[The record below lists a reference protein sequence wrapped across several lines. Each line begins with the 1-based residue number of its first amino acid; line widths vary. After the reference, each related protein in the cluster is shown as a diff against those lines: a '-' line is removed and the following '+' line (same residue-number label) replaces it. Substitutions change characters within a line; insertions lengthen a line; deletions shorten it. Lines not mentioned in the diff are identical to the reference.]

1 MVILWVVYSLGIS
14 ALLAAAAVAG
24 ERLLSS
30 RGMPIRWVWTCAVLG
45 SLALPAWSLVT
56 SKTPAGVSDQPQVSV
71 GVALLE
77 AEPGETAAGRR
88 QSLGVPSAER
98 SLSERV
104 VTRATGLLR
113 ELSPFVSAL
122 WLLSSL
128 GMGLVLFGGWLR
140 IRGKRARWR
149 RVSVGNRSIMI
160 SRRTGPA
167 VVGFIHPAI
176 VLPEWAMAL
185 SDARRELV
193 LLHEEEHLR
202 AHDERLLL
210 LAGMALIPMPW
221 NAGLWYQVRRL
232 RLAVEIDC
240 DARVLRRHPDAREYG
255 DLLLDVGRRVNSGAL
270 QMAALSEPVS
280 FLARR
285 VSAMVSVRK
294 QSRAAASL
302 TLALATVAIAIACQ
316 APRPPTAR
324 LLSNQ
329 LTASLPSAGSVLPHE
344 SPDSTVVWDG
354 ERMTRD
360 SLVRRLWG
368 RTLVATEPAT
378 LEFIVDAHDVVVSA
392 GMRTG
397 RSGYSPADSSVTSA
411 RFSAGSSEVPPAD
424 VASIEIDP
432 DVESASGII
441 SAIWLRLKEGVTLER
456 RGSLLGEAR
465 SMAATSAE
473 PRRAARMTGT
483 ARDAAR
489 QRAVVAG
496 GRSVDPNY
504 RPRPGDKLLL
514 TLTGDV
520 EQSHRLE
527 VSRSGYVVI
536 PQVGYVRVAN
546 ITLELLDEL
555 LYSRLAL
562 AYPGLGQGPAASTQY
577 SIAVERETTTL
588 EAEMAINAAERATLR
603 ARLRAVEAERA
614 ELNRT
619 SALAE
624 GGSTRHPAS
633 RSLIFPPDS
642 MLAAVRKHF
651 PELATRP
658 PESPVTVWFLA
669 DTVDRVLRTQVVPS
683 RLGTVGLPEVLQ
695 AFPDLVRERV
705 RSWTVS
711 SSQPFGMVWVRA
723 VP

>member
-56 SKTPAGVSDQPQVSV
+56 SKTPEAGVSDQPHVSV

-77 AEPGETAAGRR
+77 AEPGEIAAGRR
-88 QSLGVPSAER
+88 QSLGVPSAAR

-221 NAGLWYQVRRL
+221 NAGLWYQVRQL

-280 FLARR
+280 FLAKR
-285 VSAMVSVRK
+285 VSAMVTVRK

-302 TLALATVAIAIACQ
+302 MLALATVAIAIACQ
-316 APRPPTAR
+316 APRPPAPR

-329 LTASLPSAGSVLPHE
+329 VTASLPSAGSVLPHE

-368 RTLVATEPAT
+368 KTLVATEPAT
-378 LEFIVDAHDVVVSA
+378 LEFVVDANDLVVSA
-392 GMRTG
+392 GIRTDL
-397 RSGYSPADSSVTSA
+397 SGYLPADSSVTSA
-411 RFSAGSSEVPPAD
+411 RFSAGYSDVPPAD
-424 VASIEIDP
+424 VASIEVDP
-432 DVESASGII
+432 DVEFASGIT
-441 SAIWLRLKEGVTLER
+441 SVVWVRLKEGAKLER
-456 RGSLLGEAR
+456 RGSRLDEAR
-465 SMAATSAE
+465 TMAATSAE
-473 PRRAARMTGT
+473 RRRLARTSASAADMARRRAIA
-483 ARDAAR
+483 
-489 QRAVVAG
+489 AG
-496 GRSVDPNY
+496 GSPVDPHY
-504 RPRPGDKLLL
+504 RLRPGDRLLL
-514 TLTGDV
+514 TLTGDI
-520 EQSHRLE
+520 EQSHELE
-527 VSRSGYVVI
+527 ITRAGFIVI
-536 PQVGYVRVAN
+536 PQVGQVFVN
-546 ITLELLDEL
+546 TLTFAQLNEM
-555 LYSRLAL
+555 LYSRLARV
-562 AYPGLGQGPAASTQY
+562 YPGISRSPAATTRFF
-577 SIAVERETTTL
+577 ITIERHTATL
-588 EAEMAINAAERATLR
+588 QSEMAGNAAEMA
-603 ARLRAVEAERA
+603 RLRMGVTAGEAERA
-614 ELNRT
+614 ELNRAA
-619 SALAE
+619 ALAHD
-624 GGSTRHPAS
+624 GSKPRPA
-633 RSLIFPPDS
+633 LMPYTFPRDS
-642 MLAAVRKHF
+642 MLAAVRRHY
-651 PELATRP
+651 PELVNTP
-658 PESPVTVWFLA
+658 PAGPVTIWFLA
-669 DTVDRVLRTQVVPS
+669 DTADRMIRTRTVPS
-683 RLGTVGLPEVLQ
+683 QLGRVGLPEVLG
-695 AFPDLVRERV
+695 AFPGLLSENV

-711 SSQPFGMVWVRA
+711 SQPFGVVWVRVA
-723 VP
+723 S